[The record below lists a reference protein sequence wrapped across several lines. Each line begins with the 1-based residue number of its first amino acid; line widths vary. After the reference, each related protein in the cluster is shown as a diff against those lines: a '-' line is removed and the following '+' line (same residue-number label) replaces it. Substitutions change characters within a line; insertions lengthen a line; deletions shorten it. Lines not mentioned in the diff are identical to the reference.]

1 MLRLCRRLAGVI
13 FISCVHRYNMT
24 ESRRQL
30 KIARVIRDSVSHTIQ
45 NRLSD
50 PRITGLV
57 SVTEV
62 TVSPDTKNATVY
74 LSIFG
79 VDEKAGKL
87 TFAAIQHAAGPIQAA
102 LGRDLTGR
110 VCPHLRFELDTK
122 MKNTLRTLEL
132 IDRARQEYEPADSG
146 STNDLSEPDAPD
158 EDEQQGP

>member
-1 MLRLCRRLAGVI
+1 M
-13 FISCVHRYNMT
+13 
-24 ESRRQL
+24 
-30 KIARVIRDSVSHTIQ
+30 
-45 NRLSD
+45 
-50 PRITGLV
+50 GLI

-62 TVSPDTKNATVY
+62 SISPDTKNATVY

-122 MKNTLRTLEL
+122 MKKTLQTLDL
-132 IDRARQEYEPADSG
+132 IDRARREYEQPFEEGAEQNFELDDS
-146 STNDLSEPDAPD
+146 D
-158 EDEQQGP
+158 EDEPQSP

>member
-1 MLRLCRRLAGVI
+1 MAK
-13 FISCVHRYNMT
+13 
-24 ESRRQL
+24 SRRQL
-30 KIARVIRDSVSHTIQ
+30 KIARVIRDSVSNTIQ

-50 PRITGLV
+50 PRITGLI

-62 TVSPDTKNATVY
+62 SISPDTKNATVY

-110 VCPHLRFELDTK
+110 ICPHLRFELDTK
-122 MKNTLRTLEL
+122 MKKTLQTLDL
-132 IDRARQEYEPADSG
+132 IDRARREYEQPFEEGAEQNFELDDS
-146 STNDLSEPDAPD
+146 D
-158 EDEQQGP
+158 EDEPQSP